1 MIQFR
6 DYQETAIDAARTLI
20 GNGTKR
26 ILINAPTGA
35 GKTVIAAGVV
45 QLAVAKGKTV
55 LFLAHRRELID
66 QTVSKLVDAG
76 VLNFGVI
83 MAGNRLCNAAAPV
96 QVASIQTLIRRELP
110 PADLVIIDEAHRS
123 ASRSY
128 LSMLANYPRAAVL
141 GLSATPERLDG
152 KGLDDIFSDMI
163 VVETIPN
170 LIEQGY
176 LVKPI
181 CYAGPTADLSGVR
194 IKRGDYDEQ
203 QLAEAMDK
211 PKLVGDIVAT
221 WMRLAKGRQTVAF
234 ASSVAHADHIA
245 AEFRA
250 AGVSAAMVSGET
262 KKTEREA
269 VIADWKAGHIQVVAN
284 AMIFTEGFDYPELE
298 ACILARPTKSVSLF
312 LQCVGRIM
320 RPAPGKA
327 DAMVL
332 DHAGCCRMHGPPH
345 IDRAWA
351 LEGMA
356 ARRKK
361 DKDDGGNLR
370 ECEACAMLYEA
381 EPKLWLAETQP
392 NLRDAFKD
400 KAGAILRG
408 ATKHRAMDACPG
420 CSTAHCIV
428 CGSAFVPKAAQRD
441 IDGIAWESFAFCPS
455 CRAHYVDVTP
465 HMITEPSEAV
475 VPEGTDDDLV
485 KLGDEVPI
493 NVVVLNE
500 YKRLI
505 HEAKQHGRKR
515 GWAYWRLREK
525 YDEKVLRDALPRHTG
540 GWWKGQA

>member
-1 MIQFR
+1 MIHFR
-6 DYQETAIDAARTLI
+6 DYQESAIDAARLLI

-35 GKTVIAAGVV
+35 GKTVIAAGIV
-45 QLAVAKGKTV
+45 QRAVCKGKTV
-55 LFLAHRRELID
+55 LFLAHRRELIE
-66 QTVSKLVDAG
+66 QTVNKLVDAG
-76 VLNFGVI
+76 VLNFGVV
-83 MAGNRLCNAAAPV
+83 MAGSRLNNASAPV

-163 VVETIPN
+163 VVETVPN
-170 LIEQGY
+170 LIDRGY
-176 LVKPI
+176 LVKPD
-181 CYAGPTADLSGVR
+181 CYAGPTADLTGVR

-203 QLAEAMDK
+203 QLAQAMDK

-221 WMRLAKGRQTVAF
+221 WMRLARGRQTVAF

-262 KKTEREA
+262 KKADREA

-284 AMIFTEGFDYPELE
+284 AMIFTEGFDYPGLD

-320 RPAPGKA
+320 RTAPGKD
-327 DAMVL
+327 DALVL
-332 DHAGCCRMHGPPH
+332 DHAGCCRLHGPPH

-356 ARRKK
+356 AKRKK
-361 DKDDGGNLR
+361 DQGEGANLR
-370 ECEACAMLYEA
+370 ECETCSMLYA
-381 EPKLWLAETQP
+381 PAPKLWLAETQP
-392 NLRDAFKD
+392 NLRDAFTT
-400 KAGAILRG
+400 KAGEILRG

-420 CSTAHCIV
+420 CGAAGCIV
-428 CGSAFVPKAAQRD
+428 CGSTFQPKTAQRD
-441 IDGIAWESFAFCPS
+441 IDGIAWEAFAFCPQ
-455 CRAHYVDVTP
+455 CRAQYVDVTP
-465 HMITEPSEAV
+465 HMIAEPNEAAI
-475 VPEGTDDDLV
+475 PEGTNEDLV
-485 KLGDEVPI
+485 KLGDEAPI

-505 HEAKQHGRKR
+505 NEARKTGRKR
-515 GWAYWRLREK
+515 GWAYWRLRER
-525 YDEKVLRDALPRHTG
+525 YDEDVLRAALPRHTG

>member
-6 DYQETAIDAARTLI
+6 DYQETAIDAARSLI
-20 GNGTKR
+20 GRGTKR
-26 ILINAPTGA
+26 IMINAPTGA
-35 GKTVIAAGVV
+35 GKTVIAAGIV
-45 QLAVAKGKTV
+45 QRAVSKGKTV

-66 QTVSKLVDAG
+66 QTVNKLVDAG
-76 VLNFGVI
+76 VLNFGVV
-83 MAGNRLCNAAAPV
+83 MAGNRLNNASAPV

-128 LSMLANYPRAAVL
+128 ISMLANYPRAVVL

-163 VVETIPN
+163 VVETVPN
-170 LIEQGY
+170 LIERGY
-176 LVKPI
+176 LIKPD
-181 CYAGPTADLSGVR
+181 CYAGPTADLTGVR

-221 WMRLAKGRQTVAF
+221 WTRLAKGRQTVAF

-320 RPAPGKA
+320 RPAQGKA

-332 DHAGCCRMHGPPH
+332 DHAGCCQMHGPPH

-356 ARRKK
+356 AKRKK
-361 DKDDGGNLR
+361 DKDDGADLR
-370 ECEACAMLYEA
+370 ECETCSMLYA
-381 EPKLWLAETQP
+381 PAPKLWLAETQP
-392 NLRDAFKD
+392 RLRDAFTGS
-400 KAGAILRG
+400 ASEILRG
-408 ATKHRAMDACPG
+408 ATKRRAMDACPG
-420 CSTAHCIV
+420 CGSADCIV
-428 CGSAFVPKAAQRD
+428 CGSTFHPKTAQRD
-441 IDGIAWESFAFCPS
+441 IDGIARESFTFCPQ
-455 CRAHYVDVTP
+455 CMAHYVDETP
-465 HMITEPSEAV
+465 HMITDPTETAI
-475 VPEGTDDDLV
+475 PECTDEDLV
-485 KLGDEVPI
+485 RIGDEAPI

-505 HEAKQHGRKR
+505 NEARKAGRKR
-515 GWAYWRLREK
+515 GWAYWRLRER
-525 YDEKVLRDALPRHTG
+525 YDEDVLRAALPRHTG